1 MKAIHH
7 ACLLIGTTLAL
18 MLNRLPAATVA
29 TLLPEPIEVTDDQN
43 LTFNRIGGVN
53 LDVNADGQPDVNLA
67 WLGIS
72 INSIFAYDG
81 IASGPRNLSNG
92 QILAGAKGVVARGR
106 DENDRLIIRQYAAG
120 EAIQPSAADLTGE
133 GSFAAALY
141 ESFFDSLTGGEF
153 FAPENQTGFVGF
165 AFNIGTNGHFGW
177 VKIRADNTN
186 DTTYGSL
193 WILAHGYET
202 TPETPVAAGAS
213 LVAPLRITAITRD
226 HANLLLTWDSNSNRV
241 YRVESRT
248 NAVAGDWS
256 EISPDLPSGGDQ
268 TAFTHTNGAVS
279 PQAFYQ
285 VKQLP

>member
-1 MKAIHH
+1 MKTTCIAP
-7 ACLLIGTTLAL
+7 CLAAAAL
-18 MLNRLPAATVA
+18 VCAASHISAQPVA

-53 LDVNADGQPDVNLA
+53 LDVNNDGQPDVNCA

-92 QILAGAKGVVARGR
+92 QILAGSKGVVTRGR
-106 DENDRLIIRQYAAG
+106 DDNDRLILRRYVKG
-120 EAIQPSAADLTGE
+120 ETIQPQPADLTGT
-133 GSFAAALY
+133 GSFAEAIY

-153 FAPENQTGFVGF
+153 FAPENQEGFLGF
-165 AFNIGTNGHFGW
+165 AFSIGANTHYGW
-177 VKIRADNTN
+177 VKIRADNAN

-202 TPETPVAAGAS
+202 APETEVAAGAG
-213 LVAPLRITAITRD
+213 LVAPLRITSILRTGTDIA
-226 HANLLLTWDSNSNRV
+226 LTWDSNSNRV

-248 NAVAGDWS
+248 NLVTGAWG
-256 EISPDLPSGGDQ
+256 EISPDLPSGGVS
-268 TAFTHTNGAVS
+268 TTFSHTNGAS
-279 PQAFYQ
+279 AAHRFYQ